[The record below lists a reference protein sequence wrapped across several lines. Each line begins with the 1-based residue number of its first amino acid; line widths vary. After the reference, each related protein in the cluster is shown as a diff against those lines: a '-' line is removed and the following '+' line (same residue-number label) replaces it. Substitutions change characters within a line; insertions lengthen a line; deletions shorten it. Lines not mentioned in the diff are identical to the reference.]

1 MKKLMM
7 NRIWGTFLH
16 QGPKQTLFTLAI
28 SNNMDTPPP
37 KKKKNTGLTFSKPSF
52 VSVHVLRFLGCTY
65 LCFSGLKKPWVKLT
79 WHRCL
84 NASWWTG
91 RWCASP
97 VREIRFRCLSF
108 GAWRKE
114 QHYHCGW
121 CLWISISPMEVGSEY
136 SAFYD
141 WGLYIPGGCLADYWT
156 INSIRVVFYNSAASP
171 ES

>member
-7 NRIWGTFLH
+7 NRIWGTFLY

-28 SNNMDTPPP
+28 SNNMDTP
-37 KKKKNTGLTFSKPSF
+37 KNTKFHRTHLFQTIICFCPCFEISR
-52 VSVHVLRFLGCTY
+52 VYLLVLLR
-65 LCFSGLKKPWVKLT
+65 LKKTSVKLT

-121 CLWISISPMEVGSEY
+121 CFWISISPMKVGREY
-136 SAFYD
+136 SAFHD
-141 WGLYIPGGCLADYWT
+141 WGFYIPGIMFFLQFCSLP
-156 INSIRVVFYNSAASP
+156 RVITHSRH
-171 ES
+171 E